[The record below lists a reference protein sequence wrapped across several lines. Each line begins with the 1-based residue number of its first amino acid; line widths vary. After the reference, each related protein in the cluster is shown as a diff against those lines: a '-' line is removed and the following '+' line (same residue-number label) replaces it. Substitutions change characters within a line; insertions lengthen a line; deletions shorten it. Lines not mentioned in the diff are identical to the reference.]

1 MRYQD
6 LKIETQRQAPSNART
21 VGFAF
26 LVRAG
31 YITRDGK
38 PTPLGRQTLSR
49 LQELTKGSLDIFAEL
64 GLTVI
69 RSEAGE
75 VFFPISTGE
84 VEILCCPACHY
95 AAPRET
101 ARFKKQALPLEP
113 ALPIEKVATP
123 DCNTIESLAAFL
135 GLLKEKTANALMFT
149 RPSDGQFI
157 CVAVRGDMQLSEA
170 NLKKFVGEVRPATA
184 EEIGRS
190 GAAAGYASPIGLKN
204 SLIVLDDLIPRSA
217 NLAAGANE
225 PGYHFKNTNYGRDYQ
240 AEVTADLVLASEGD
254 PCLNC
259 GAALVAEE
267 AELLAEGSG
276 FHFENILDALAE
288 VHHDDKGLTFPTAA
302 APFDVYLMQLP
313 GKEMDTRAKAEELYA
328 SLQFG
333 NIAVLFDDRAER
345 AGVKFNDA
353 DLIGCPIRVT
363 VGEKNLKEGM
373 VELKPRTS
381 MKNQLLPPAEIV
393 KYIQSLLKTNK

>member
-21 VGFAF
+21 VGFAL

-31 YITRDGK
+31 YITRDSE
-38 PTPLGRQTLSR
+38 PTPLGRQELSR
-49 LQELTKGSLDIFAEL
+49 LQELAKRSRELFSEL
-64 GLTVI
+64 GLNVI
-69 RSEAGE
+69 RTEASE

-84 VEILCCPACHY
+84 AEILHCPACGY

-101 ARFKKQALPLEP
+101 ARFKKQALPAEP
-113 ALPIEKVATP
+113 ALPVEKVATP

-135 GLLKEKTANALMFT
+135 GLPREKTAKALMFT

-157 CVAVRGDMQLSEA
+157 FVAVRGDMQLSEA
-170 NLKKFVGEVRPATA
+170 KLKKFVGEVRPATA

-190 GAAAGYASPIGLKN
+190 HAAAGYASPIGLKN
-204 SLIVLDDLIPRSA
+204 SLIVVDDMIPESV

-225 PGYHFKNTNYGRDYQ
+225 PGYHLKNTNYGRDYQ

-254 PCLNC
+254 PCPNC
-259 GAALVAEE
+259 GAALVAEK
-267 AELLAEGSG
+267 AELLAEGSV

-288 VHHDDKGLTFPTAA
+288 VHHDDKGLTFPAAA

-313 GKEMDTRAKAEELYA
+313 GKEMVTRAKAEELYT
-328 SLQFG
+328 SLQG
-333 NIAVLFDDRAER
+333 AGLAVLFDDRAER

-363 VGEKNLKEGM
+363 AGEKNLKEGM

-381 MKNQLLPPAEIV
+381 TENQLLPPAEIA